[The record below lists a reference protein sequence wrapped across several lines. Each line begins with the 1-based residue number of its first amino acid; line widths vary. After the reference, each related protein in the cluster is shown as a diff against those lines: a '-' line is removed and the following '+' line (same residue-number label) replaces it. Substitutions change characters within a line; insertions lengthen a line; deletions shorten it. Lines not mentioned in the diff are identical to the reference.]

1 MIAPRSAAPVVAT
14 FSLDVRTPEISE
26 QAMTVLRNADRTY
39 VSINALNASVLDF
52 PPTTLA
58 FLLRNADRIY
68 GIADCCDMEPGHWE
82 KVLDELTLPSVD
94 DGRFV
99 VRLLAND
106 PAEWDEILELHGPRG
121 PFCLTSP
128 IYKGDT
134 AAA

>member
-1 MIAPRSAAPVVAT
+1 MTRTVASLGAGVV
-14 FSLDVRTPEISE
+14 
-26 QAMTVLRNADRTY
+26 
-39 VSINALNASVLDF
+39 DF
-52 PPTTLA
+52 PPATLA

-68 GIADCCDMEPGHWE
+68 GIADCCDVKPGHWE
-82 KVLDELTLPSVD
+82 RVLDELPLPSLD
-94 DGRFV
+94 GGRFV
-99 VRLLAND
+99 VRLLANN